1 MEARM
6 IFKNILVP
14 TDLSEKSEKALD
26 IAISMASRDKG
37 TVTFL
42 HVIEMIEG
50 VEEEEVRDFYKKLKD
65 RAQRGMDK
73 IANHHTK
80 SAVRIDKVIAIG
92 KRVPEIIRL
101 AQERDIDLIILS
113 SHKIEEIRAGEGW
126 ATISYKVAI
135 LSPCPVLMVK

>member
-1 MEARM
+1 M

-14 TDLSEKSEKALD
+14 TDLTERSKKALE
-26 IAISMASRDKG
+26 IAISMAPRDKG
-37 TVTFL
+37 TVTFM

-50 VEEEEVRDFYKKLKD
+50 AEEEEVRDFYKKLRE
-65 RAQRGMDK
+65 RAQREMDK
-73 IANHHTK
+73 IVNRHIKTAL
-80 SAVRIDKVIAIG
+80 RINKEIAIG

-101 AQERDIDLIILS
+101 ALERDIDLIILS
-113 SHKIEEIRAGEGW
+113 SHKIEEIHAGEGW